1 MELTP
6 KESASLADEV
16 YDVQDGER
24 LKLFLM
30 RPEFSQKPHAQALL
44 SGEVGARLIN
54 TKDAFGICAL
64 GGPDRKNQIFLIFRG
79 STAANYMADW
89 VSNARIGLERGHTG
103 SLVHIGFNH
112 IFSSLLPELKAFL
125 DRHAGISGTIHCIGH
140 SLGGA
145 IANLAANWIKSY
157 RKNHVKLYTF
167 GSPRVGLEGFA
178 RQMTRQ
184 VSDGNFYRV
193 CHKSDPVPMIPI
205 FPYQHA
211 PTPGDG
217 YTIPFGGQTL
227 SIEAH
232 RVGNYVRSTD
242 HHSHWLALKG
252 GSNPALSENALKQ
265 WLASDAPDNAADPRS
280 WERLNAALGWLMGKV
295 AVPLLAPLQLG
306 FIGALTLAD
315 RIALVLQKGMDLS
328 KDVGFWTFRL
338 MRRIM
343 SLLGMKV
350 ASTLEELTRSLMRWV
365 LSRLIDRM
373 VRVAQQAVR
382 SLSRR

>member
-6 KESASLADEV
+6 NESASLADDV
-16 YDVQDGER
+16 YDVQDRER

-30 RPEFSQKPHAQALL
+30 RPEFSQKTQGQALL
-44 SGEVGARLIN
+44 SGEIGARLIN
-54 TKDAFGICAL
+54 TKDAFGVCAV
-64 GGPDRKNQIFLIFRG
+64 GGSDRKNQIFLIFRG
-79 STAANYMADW
+79 STTANYMADW

-125 DRHAGISGTIHCIGH
+125 DRHANISGTIHCIGH

-145 IANLAANWIKSY
+145 IANLAADWVKSY
-157 RKNHVKLYTF
+157 RKNHIKLYTF

-178 RQMTRQ
+178 RQVTRE
-184 VSDGNFYRV
+184 VSNTNLYRV
-193 CHKSDPVPMIPI
+193 CHKPDPVAMIPI

-211 PTPGDG
+211 PAPGEG
-217 YTIPFGGQTL
+217 YVIPYGNQNL
-227 SIEAH
+227 SLAAH
-232 RVGNYVRSTD
+232 KIRHYVDSTR
-242 HHSHWLALKG
+242 HCHWLALKG
-252 GSNPALSENALKQ
+252 RPDPLLGDKALEH
-265 WLASDAPDNAADPRS
+265 WLASDVPDNAADPRS
-280 WERLNAALGWLMGKV
+280 WERLNAALGWLMRKV

-306 FIGALTLAD
+306 FIGAFTLAD
-315 RIALVLQKGMDLS
+315 RIALVLRRGMELS
-328 KDVGFWTFRL
+328 KDVGYWTFRL

-343 SLLGMKV
+343 SLLGMTV
-350 ASTLEELTRSLMRWV
+350 ARTVADLTRSLMRWV

-382 SLSRR
+382 SFSGR